1 MMGPHRPRGGFTL
14 VEVLFALAVLSV
26 ILLLLL
32 SAFTGAGRA
41 REILSSRSTEFRQIR
56 LVMDRL
62 GTELQGAFSS
72 PFREE
77 SAFTV
82 REDQFSGKPAATLVF
97 TAFRLPE
104 TDGGRLPA
112 DIVKIR
118 YFPRLSADG
127 SSLEVHREQS
137 DLPFLENRIA
147 PKESLVAEGLSGFRV
162 ELYDGSAWLK
172 EWPGGRPKGEL
183 PKKVAFVLTGPRGET
198 YRREVSIPLAG
209 QERELGLSGR
219 RRAGTP

>member
-1 MMGPHRPRGGFTL
+1 MRPRRRSGGFTL
-14 VEVLFALAVLSV
+14 VEVLLALSVLSV

-41 REILSSRSTEFRQIR
+41 REILSSRSKEFRQIR
-56 LVMDRL
+56 LVMDRV
-62 GTELQGAFSS
+62 GTELQGAFAS
-72 PFREE
+72 PYREE
-77 SAFTV
+77 SAFAC

-104 TDGGRLPA
+104 FDGGRPPSA
-112 DIVKIR
+112 IVKIR

-127 SSLEVHREQS
+127 SSLEIHREQS
-137 DLPFLENRIA
+137 DLPFLENRIT
-147 PKESLVAEGLSGFRV
+147 PKESLVAEGLTGFRV

-172 EWPGGRPKGEL
+172 EWPGGRPKSEL
-183 PKKVAFVLTGPRGET
+183 PRKVAFVLTGPRGET
-198 YRREVSIPLAG
+198 YRREVPIPLAG
-209 QERELGLSGR
+209 RGQDLGFSGR